1 VLAVPA
7 ILWWPS
13 AAPSAGAWANVA
25 VLAVLSTGFAYL
37 MYFRLI
43 AHVGPTNA
51 VTVTFLIPVF
61 AVAWGAM
68 LLDEPLTRDMAVGGA
83 VILFGT
89 ALATGVLRM
98 PGRARLA

>member
-1 VLAVPA
+1 
-7 ILWWPS
+7 
-13 AAPSAGAWANVA
+13 
-25 VLAVLSTGFAYL
+25 
-37 MYFRLI
+37 
-43 AHVGPTNA
+43 
-51 VTVTFLIPVF
+51 
-61 AVAWGAM
+61 VAWGAM